1 MAFTAHNA
9 YRDVHYFRVSRSL
22 YETLRKT
29 LHESL
34 KKRWVVPNST
44 GSPQPATNQQG
55 DEFIRAALPDLAL
68 TVLMQSVVH
77 MTGRLDIIREA
88 PRSKLPL
95 FSGDGSGGLSAD
107 EAAPI
112 LDRCLQAIRQWQDA
126 GCPEPYRPTDAEL
139 LEMLDYVAGAK
150 MSPRYVGLIKEEL
163 GADGDAREF
172 KWRQTVEPA
181 KLEAFPVLIVGA
193 GMSGLLMGLRLKQAG
208 VPFTIVE
215 KNTGIG
221 GTWFENRYPGCRVD
235 VPSHCY
241 SFSFVRNF
249 RWPNQFSP
257 QPELRRYFDYC
268 ADEFGIR
275 DNICFGTQ
283 VLSASFDEN
292 NSEWQVRLRDGN
304 GERDVRAKALIGA
317 VGQLNRPSIP
327 KIDGDD
333 SFAGARFHTAQW
345 RSDVALEGKRIA
357 VIGTAATAVQLI
369 PELARIAGHL
379 TVMQRTPNWIIV
391 HPQYRREIRAAE
403 DWAFENL
410 PFYARWYRIMLF
422 GWGVDGSPTAY
433 KIDPA
438 WPQNGLSVSAANDD
452 RRIRLTTRIREVI
465 GEENTELLEKV
476 IPKYPPFVKRPNPG
490 DGGFYRAL
498 LQPNVD
504 LVTEGVEKIVA
515 EGIIDATG
523 KLHEVDVII
532 YATGF
537 KGLEFLAPMEILG
550 LDGVS
555 IRDFWGDDPGAYFGM
570 AVPGFPNFFMMY
582 GPGTNLGFNGNLIFN
597 SECQARYIAQCISY
611 QIANDIPALQVKK
624 SVYDDYAHRMEE
636 ALADFTWSHG
646 SAGNWYKNSRGKVIA
661 NSPWPLVDYWDWTRE
676 LNPDDFEIVKPA

>member
-1 MAFTAHNA
+1 
-9 YRDVHYFRVSRSL
+9 
-22 YETLRKT
+22 
-29 LHESL
+29 
-34 KKRWVVPNST
+34 VPNSS
-44 GSPQPATNQQG
+44 GNLQSASSQQS

-77 MTGRLDIIREA
+77 MTGRLDIIRDA
-88 PRSKLPL
+88 PCSRLPL
-95 FSGDGSGGLSAD
+95 FSGDGSGGLSPE

-112 LDRCLQAIRQWQDA
+112 LDRCFEAIRQWQQA
-126 GCPEPYRPTDAEL
+126 GCPPPYQPTDAEL

-150 MSPRYVGLIKEEL
+150 MSSHYVGLIKEEL
-163 GADGDAREF
+163 GANGDARAF
-172 KWRQTVEPA
+172 KWQQVVEPA

-208 VPFTIVE
+208 IPFTIVE

-257 QPELRRYFDYC
+257 QPELRRYFDHC

-275 DNICFGTQ
+275 DNIRFGTQ
-283 VLSASFDEN
+283 VLSATFDEHS
-292 NSEWQVRLRDGN
+292 SEWRVRLRDGD
-304 GERDVRAKALIGA
+304 GEREVRARALIGA

-327 KIDGDD
+327 KITGDD

-345 RSDVALEGKRIA
+345 QSDVALEGKRIA
-357 VIGTAATAVQLI
+357 VIGTAATGVQLI

-379 TVMQRTPNWIIV
+379 TIMQRTPNWIIV
-391 HPQYRREIRAAE
+391 HPQYRREIKAAE
-403 DWAFENL
+403 EWAFENL
-410 PFYARWYRIMLF
+410 PFYSRWYRIMLF
-422 GWGVDGSPTAY
+422 GWGIDGSPTAY
-433 KIDPA
+433 KIDPT

-452 RRIRLTTRIREVI
+452 RRIRLTAKIREVI
-465 GEENTELLEKV
+465 GEDNTELLEKV

-504 LVTEGVEKIVA
+504 LVTDGAEKIVP
-515 EGIIDATG
+515 EGIIDASG

-537 KGLEFLAPMEILG
+537 KALEFLAPMEIRG
-550 LDGVS
+550 VDGVS
-555 IRDFWGDDPGAYFGM
+555 IKEFWGEDPGAYFGM

-597 SECQARYIAQCISY
+597 SECQARYISQCISH

-624 SVYDDYAHRMEE
+624 SVYDDYARRMEE

-661 NSPWPLVDYWDWTRE
+661 NSPWALLDYWDWTRV
-676 LNPDDFEIVKPA
+676 LNPDDFEIVKPN